1 MDGERLVAIGSR
13 PAIGASIAAVILF
26 LASPVSAQLESQL
39 SSYTGRNAPGY
50 LEPLVDAF
58 GADLHAGLYHSAR
71 IPESGFRISLEL
83 NFMSARFSEA
93 DKTFTATTEGGFKPE
108 QTAEAPT
115 VIGPSEA
122 VYVDGDSGTTFAFPG
137 GFDLASFDFGVPQL
151 RVSSLF
157 GTEALIQLGLIY
169 PGEADLGDISLYGVG
184 IRHSVSQYFN
194 DFPVDVAVGAFWQR
208 FSLGN
213 KDKGGDLVSANAWS
227 VGVQASKLFS
237 RFEPYAGL
245 AYDDFEMDL
254 SYEGDTAEDTVEM
267 SLESGDHFHA
277 TVGLS
282 FIVGFAAL
290 FGEYNIGGQDAFA
303 LGLAVG
309 YPSFSIGE

>member
-1 MDGERLVAIGSR
+1 
-13 PAIGASIAAVILF
+13 
-26 LASPVSAQLESQL
+26 
-39 SSYTGRNAPGY
+39 
-50 LEPLVDAF
+50 
-58 GADLHAGLYHSAR
+58 
-71 IPESGFRISLEL
+71 
-83 NFMSARFSEA
+83 
-93 DKTFTATTEGGFKPE
+93 
-108 QTAEAPT
+108 
-115 VIGPSEA
+115 
-122 VYVDGDSGTTFAFPG
+122 
-137 GFDLASFDFGVPQL
+137 
-151 RVSSLF
+151 VSSLF

>member
-1 MDGERLVAIGSR
+1 MTIGSR
-13 PAIGASIAAVILF
+13 PTIGVSIVSVLLF
-26 LASPVSAQLESQL
+26 LASPVSAQLENQL
-39 SSYTGRNAPGY
+39 SSYTGRNASGY

-71 IPESGFRISLEL
+71 IPERGFRISLEL
-83 NFMSARFSEA
+83 TYMSARFSDA
-93 DKTFTATTEGGFKPE
+93 DRTFTAVTEGGFRPE

-115 VIGPSEA
+115 VVGPKEA
-122 VYVDGDSGTTFAFPG
+122 VYVEGESGTQFAFPG
-137 GFDLASFDFGVPQL
+137 GFDLESFDFGVPQL

-169 PGEADLGDISLYGVG
+169 PGEADLGDITLYGIG

-194 DFPVDVAVGAFWQR
+194 GLPLDVAVGAFWQR
-208 FSLGN
+208 FSLG
-213 KDKGGDLVSANAWS
+213 DKERSGDLVTANAWS
-227 VGVQASKLFS
+227 LGVQASKRFS
-237 RFEPYAGL
+237 WFEPYAGA
-245 AYDDFEMDL
+245 AYDDFEMEL
-254 SYEGDTAEDTVEM
+254 SYEGDTAEDNIEM
-267 SLESGDHFHA
+267 SLDSGDHFHA

-290 FGEYNIGGQDAFA
+290 YGEYNIGGQDAFA